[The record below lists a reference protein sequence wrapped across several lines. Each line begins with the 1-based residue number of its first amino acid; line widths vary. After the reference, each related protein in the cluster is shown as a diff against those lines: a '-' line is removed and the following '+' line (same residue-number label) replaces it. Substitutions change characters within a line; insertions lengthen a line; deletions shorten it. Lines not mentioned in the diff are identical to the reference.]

1 MQTKQK
7 LISSPR
13 VRQNFMK
20 FFNKDLPATLCR
32 GVTQNDMDFFYAP
45 TEEYWADNCVG
56 WLLDYPNQPVV
67 CPFCKAHPPIDRSV
81 KNNADDEAKG
91 QVKAQ
96 TKSRNNSSAAR
107 PATKSSKPK
116 SYRFRAFPNG
126 R

>member
-1 MQTKQK
+1 M
-7 LISSPR
+7 R
-13 VRQNFMK
+13 
-20 FFNKDLPATLCR
+20 FFNKELPATLCR

-45 TEEYWADNCVG
+45 TEEYWSDNCVG

-81 KNNADDEAKG
+81 KNNADDEARI
-91 QVKAQ
+91 KAQ
-96 TKSRNNSSAAR
+96 AKPRNDSSSAR
-107 PATKSSKPK
+107 PATKPRKPK